1 MKIIILTTF
10 FLCCFHHL
18 YSQGDRSSEKEYI
31 SIFDESDLYINE
43 TSRTRIN
50 PYEETNNIAGG
61 YINFGVTTPDK
72 KIAPN
77 QGNGIPTIPPT
88 PDVPINRYIY
98 FAGILGVFWGL
109 ICLSL
114 NRKEKFNQKENCP
127 FEAY

>member
-18 YSQGDRSSEKEYI
+18 YSQGDQEYI
-31 SIFDESDLYINE
+31 SIFDETNLYITE

-50 PYEETNNIAGG
+50 PYEETNNIAAG

-77 QGNGIPTIPPT
+77 QGNGVPSIPPT
-88 PDVPINRYIY
+88 PDVPVNGSII
-98 FAGILGVFWGL
+98 FLMISGVF
-109 ICLSL
+109 LSIYKISKANL
-114 NRKEKFNQKENCP
+114 S
-127 FEAY
+127 